1 MIRKSFLSLL
11 LVVVLLAAVGAVS
24 AQTQPEDGTIRGTV
38 YQDLNA
44 NGSCATDNE
53 PVLAGVSIEFVSDR
67 GETALLA
74 SGTDGRYELVTVA
87 SGTWTVT
94 AKPGQGWSVT
104 STNPHV
110 VAITLDQPVTSGA
123 DFCVADVNGTSG
135 SAAAVVLPESGS
147 PVSPVLLAA
156 VAAGSLLVLAGLALE
171 VQRRRSRV

>member
-53 PVLAGVSIEFVSDR
+53 PVLAGVTIEFASDR
-67 GETALLA
+67 GETAVLA
-74 SGTDGRYELVTVA
+74 SGSDGRYELVTVA

-94 AKPGQGWSVT
+94 AKPGQGRSVT

-110 VAITLDQPVTSGA
+110 VVITLDQPVTSGA
-123 DFCVADVNGTSG
+123 DFCVATVGG
-135 SAAAVVLPESGS
+135 STGSTAAVVLPESGS
-147 PVSPVLLAA
+147 PISPLLLAA
-156 VAAGSLLVLAGLALE
+156 ILAGSLLVVAGLALE
-171 VQRRRSRV
+171 IRRRQKQA